1 LADLPVATIDA
12 QIDASSC
19 RQEQRST
26 CDLVRLPHASKRAS
40 ARARLAVVWGAF
52 GPACQREEPSIVTSE
67 SGRDTRA
74 LKSDHQN
81 LVPGP
86 DLPLPALGASIDDD
100 YFEQRGAGLWVIKG
114 ICVRPLSF
122 SSLKPATS
130 KSAEAAVAVM
140 CRGRPGTIPERRRP
154 RTVPALSS
162 SGQYSSADKG
172 PTSGGRFKSANG

>member
-1 LADLPVATIDA
+1 MTAQTGAVWLADLPVATIDA

-81 LVPGP
+81 LVPGQTCHSQ
-86 DLPLPALGASIDDD
+86 LW
-100 YFEQRGAGLWVIKG
+100 GLRLMMTTSSNG
-114 ICVRPLSF
+114 VR
-122 SSLKPATS
+122 
-130 KSAEAAVAVM
+130 V
-140 CRGRPGTIPERRRP
+140 
-154 RTVPALSS
+154 
-162 SGQYSSADKG
+162 SGS
-172 PTSGGRFKSANG
+172 